1 MVFDPKAL
9 RMRPADVLRARRS
22 PVKESNEIDRF
33 PECTQTGDVDVDVG
47 DVDVDTKANVK
58 KRRTRILRKIFLDSY
73 QPLL

>member
-1 MVFDPKAL
+1 VVFDPKAL

-33 PECTQTGDVDVDVG
+33 PECTQRGDVDVDVG